1 MFFACMYVGA
11 AAVIREPR
19 MDIQEAVMIAN
30 TTEPVLVIMGVADAG
45 GPRMG
50 VADAGGMEDCF
61 KNPAGE
67 HSTDHKNGC
76 FFLGFSF
83 MHARLIAQGCG
94 ALPRTSRGSWQ

>member
-30 TTEPVLVIMGVADAG
+30 TTEPVLVI
-45 GPRMG
+45 MG

-94 ALPRTSRGSWQ
+94 ALPRTSRGSWR